1 MKGQIQLLYVAFV
14 GSWFCFLFMVLTVH
28 PPDRSVSLWV
38 VVAFFVAATYAVGT
52 GFVMRKKFFRQ
63 ATEALPSDLHKT

>member
-1 MKGQIQLLYVAFV
+1 
-14 GSWFCFLFMVLTVH
+14 MVLTVH

-63 ATEALPSDLHKT
+63 ATEALPSDLHKALNL